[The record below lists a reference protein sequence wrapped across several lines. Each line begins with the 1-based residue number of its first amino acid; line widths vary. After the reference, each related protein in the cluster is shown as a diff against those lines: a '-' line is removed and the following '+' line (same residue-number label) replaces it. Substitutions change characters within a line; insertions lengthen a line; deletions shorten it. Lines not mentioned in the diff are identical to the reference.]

1 VDLPPHA
8 AAANTAATVTSQ
20 RKTIAHKDS
29 ASRALCYAALRRR
42 EHSMAEAQAP
52 SRTSTYVGAA
62 LVVAAL
68 VVAAIT
74 GFSKGSI
81 AGAAIALFAVIPAGV
96 GMWKG
101 MQEKTQ
107 AGLGIALLVFL
118 AALATAG
125 VLVVLKIIDWIR

>member
-1 VDLPPHA
+1 
-8 AAANTAATVTSQ
+8 
-20 RKTIAHKDS
+20 
-29 ASRALCYAALRRR
+29 
-42 EHSMAEAQAP
+42 MAEAQAP

-107 AGLGIALLVFL
+107 AGLGMALLVFL